1 VVQIKD
7 GRDFAIVVPSYL
19 DDYGLD
25 PYEYRLYSHIV
36 RRAGK
41 NGCFESIPNMARH
54 CLMSE
59 KTLRS
64 SLRVLLNAG
73 MVGVAES
80 KAGKSVVYEVTQQEK
95 WVASD
100 VLEIIRGKRTPGKSA
115 TTTPGKSA
123 TTTPGKS
130 ATTTP
135 GKSATTTP
143 GKSATTPVA
152 NLLGEVFPSK
162 EVPFK
167 ELPLRIREDSPTPIS
182 QVEIVLDEDPEPDQL
197 IIQKTTNSLTVK
209 NSDLQIKKDVP
220 ALVRVESKHAE
231 TIADKLRRIYHETG
245 ILPKIPMEIDV
256 MVQAELGDQIVAL
269 YRTSGRITTRSRG
282 DISLDFA
289 NYVTEQ
295 NKSGQNPD
303 VNYGYSYIRKLE
315 WGDDGRKR
323 DWEVLAVLVAKWQA
337 AKATGDRNLN
347 IAKEVQRASKPKIAF
362 TGKL

>member
-1 VVQIKD
+1 MIAEDYLLEAFDRPIAYHKSFAQITGSVATGVMLSQLVYWSKRTTDAD
-7 GRDFAIVVPSYL
+7 GWFYKIQAEWQEETALTRTEQETARKKLKALGILEEKKVGIPCK
-19 DDYGLD
+19 
-25 PYEYRLYSHIV
+25 LYFRVSTKELQNCLQLFYSPVCNKAADRQAGILQ
-36 RRAGK
+36 AGK
-41 NGCFESIPNMARH
+41 QQSRRQASRNLADNLYTEITPENTTKTTSERNMER
-54 CLMSE
+54 E
-59 KTLRS
+59 
-64 SLRVLLNAG
+64 
-73 MVGVAES
+73 
-80 KAGKSVVYEVTQQEK
+80 
-95 WVASD
+95 
-100 VLEIIRGKRTPGKSA
+100 
-115 TTTPGKSA
+115 
-123 TTTPGKS
+123 
-130 ATTTP
+130 
-135 GKSATTTP
+135 
-143 GKSATTPVA
+143 
-152 NLLGEVFPSK
+152 
-162 EVPFK
+162 
-167 ELPLRIREDSPTPIS
+167 PLTPIS
-182 QVEIVLDEDPEPDQL
+182 QAEIVLDEEPESDQL

-347 IAKEVQRASKPKIAF
+347 IAKEVQRASKPKIVF

>member
-1 VVQIKD
+1 MVQIKD

-123 TTTPGKS
+123 TT
-130 ATTTP
+130 
-135 GKSATTTP
+135 
-143 GKSATTPVA
+143 PVA

-197 IIQKTTNSLTVK
+197 IIQEITNPLVVK

>member
-1 VVQIKD
+1 MVQIKD

-100 VLEIIRGKRTPGKSA
+100 VLEIIRGKR
-115 TTTPGKSA
+115 
-123 TTTPGKS
+123 
-130 ATTTP
+130 TP

-347 IAKEVQRASKPKIAF
+347 IAKEVQRASKPKIVF